1 MITKYSYGQNVCQS
15 AKNNVIERF
24 KESCAAEVRAD
35 LMKNR
40 SDMVL
45 ICENLDYNINI
56 GSAIR
61 ANNAFLNKEVYV
73 VGRRKIDTRS
83 AVGMKHYENIYHA
96 DTVQEVV
103 EKLHTEGYIVYAV
116 DNVPEYNPQN
126 IWDVDFPAK
135 SAFLLGNEGD
145 GITPESAALCDG
157 CIYVQQ
163 YGSVRSLNVAQCA
176 AVISYEYRRRY
187 H

>member
-1 MITKYSYGQNVCQS
+1 MITKYSYGQNVCKS
-15 AKNNVIERF
+15 TKNNVIERY

-40 SDMVL
+40 SNMVL

-56 GSAIR
+56 ASAIR
-61 ANNAFLNKEVYV
+61 ANNAFLNKEVYIA
-73 VGRRKIDTRS
+73 GRRKYDSRGACGTN
-83 AVGMKHYENIYHA
+83 HYENIYHA
-96 DTVQEVV
+96 DTVKEVID
-103 EKLHTEGYIVYAV
+103 KLHKDGYTVYAV

-126 IWDVDFPAK
+126 IWDVNFNRN
-135 SAFLLGNEGD
+135 SAFLMGNEGD
-145 GITPESAALCDG
+145 GISPESAKLCDG

-176 AVISYEYRRRY
+176 AVISYEYRRRF

>member
-1 MITKYSYGQNVCQS
+1 MITQYSYGQNVCKS
-15 AKNNVIERF
+15 AKNNVIQRF

-56 GSAIR
+56 ASAIR
-61 ANNAFLNKEVYV
+61 ANNAFLNKEVYITGRKKYDSRGD
-73 VGRRKIDTRS
+73 VGCR
-83 AVGMKHYENIYHA
+83 HYENIYHA

-103 EKLHTEGYIVYAV
+103 DKLHNEGYTVYAV

-157 CIYVQQ
+157 CIYIQQ

-176 AVISYEYRRRY
+176 AVISYEYRRRF